1 MQKASYLVLWG
12 ESQNF
17 QNFGSAPASI
27 HVLLILLPVQ
37 TISRD
42 GVMKKVNDCDGN

>member
-1 MQKASYLVLWG
+1 MLWG

-42 GVMKKVNDCDGN
+42 GVIEKVVIIVMETEE